1 MAGIENER
9 FYVWMRTA
17 ALPKFRKLYA
27 IIKDDISAGDTVTLS
42 ITANFDVRIVFRP
55 LNLYIYEDFA
65 HGAMQHNDI
74 TRYQNSTVPSL

>member
-27 IIKDDISAGDTVTLS
+27 VIKDDISAGDTVTLS
-42 ITANFDVRIVFRP
+42 ITANFDVRIIF
-55 LNLYIYEDFA
+55 
-65 HGAMQHNDI
+65 
-74 TRYQNSTVPSL
+74 